1 MCPGLAYPYKIGYS
15 SAMDK
20 HTIRTHYRPNMPK
33 VIVTE
38 TPYGVRVEC
47 DSDRVALR
55 ECAKYEQGG
64 YRVSLVAGMGD
75 SYVFDVYVDR

>member
-1 MCPGLAYPYKIGYS
+1 MNK
-15 SAMDK
+15 
-20 HTIRTHYRPNMPK
+20 TRTAQFPTADYMTK

-38 TPYGVRVEC
+38 TSYGMRVEC

-55 ECAKYEQGG
+55 VCAKYEQGG